1 MNIFKFLK
9 QDDKFF
15 TWFEEACANNYAAAK
30 ALQKLCKDF
39 KNPQIAAK
47 KIHDLEHKGDTIC
60 HTIFDELNTSF
71 LTPLDREDLIA
82 LTHAI
87 DDVID
92 LIHKSAD
99 DMANYG
105 IKKTTPVALQLTD
118 NIVASTHIL
127 KEILPKMQKRNTFQ
141 QVRRGVYEI
150 NRLETEADGLLRNG
164 IQGLFRKR
172 TASVD
177 IIRWLAIYETLE
189 SVTDACEDAGDI
201 LNGLIVKYA

>member
-1 MNIFKFLK
+1 MNILKFLR
-9 QDDKFF
+9 QEDKFF
-15 TWFEEACANNYAAAK
+15 TWFSEACANNFAAAK
-30 ALQKLCKDF
+30 QLQKLYKEF
-39 KNPQIAAK
+39 KNPQIIAK
-47 KIHDLEHKGDTIC
+47 KIHDLEHKGDNIC
-60 HTIFDELNTSF
+60 HTIFDELDASF
-71 LTPLDREDLIA
+71 LTPFDREDLIA

-99 DMANYG
+99 DLVNYN
-105 IKKTTPVALQLTD
+105 IKKVNPIAIQLTD

-127 KEILPKMQKRNTFQ
+127 KDILPKMEKRKTFQ

-164 IQGLFRKR
+164 MRELFRKR
-172 TASVD
+172 TTPVD
-177 IIRWLAIYETLE
+177 VIRWLAIYETLE
-189 SVTDACEDAGDI
+189 DVTDACEDAGDI